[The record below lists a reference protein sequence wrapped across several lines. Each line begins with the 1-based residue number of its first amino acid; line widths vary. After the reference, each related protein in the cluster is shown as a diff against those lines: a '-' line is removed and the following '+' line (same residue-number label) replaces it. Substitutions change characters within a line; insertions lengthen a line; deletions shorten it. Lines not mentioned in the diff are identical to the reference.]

1 MFISLV
7 MFIVGWLMIVVG
19 VAVELNIDA
28 GLLLNESD
36 SGSVTVMNSV
46 EVSRSLSSDMCS
58 CSSGGE
64 IMGLEFS
71 DCF

>member
-58 CSSGGE
+58 
-64 IMGLEFS
+64 
-71 DCF
+71 

>member
-1 MFISLV
+1 

-58 CSSGGE
+58 WSGGDE